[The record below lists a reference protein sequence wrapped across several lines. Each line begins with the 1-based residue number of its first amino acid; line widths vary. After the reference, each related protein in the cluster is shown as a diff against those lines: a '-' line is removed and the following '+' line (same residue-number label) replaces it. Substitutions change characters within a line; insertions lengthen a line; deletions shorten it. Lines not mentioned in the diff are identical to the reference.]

1 MSSRGVALLATW
13 MIPLACATR
22 HQGIQK
28 KCMITAQL
36 FLEQLGWVQLTGGS
50 LCLQFLPG
58 LQRIQ

>member
-1 MSSRGVALLATW
+1 
-13 MIPLACATR
+13 
-22 HQGIQK
+22 
-28 KCMITAQL
+28 MITAQL